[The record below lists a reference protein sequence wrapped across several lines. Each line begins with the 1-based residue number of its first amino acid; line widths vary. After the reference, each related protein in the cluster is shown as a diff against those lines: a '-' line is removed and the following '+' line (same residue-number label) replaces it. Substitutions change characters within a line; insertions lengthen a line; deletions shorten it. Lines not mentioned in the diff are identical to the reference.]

1 MALQMKSVA
10 GAGLNLRQVS
20 VMLDLH
26 VKLLSLAWGL
36 TRTGHGIS
44 AADLSD
50 VVSPRQQQRIVLAA
64 SMKLHMDLFQNIYLR
79 RSFIDAFVWDFAGSC
94 FRRVSRRT
102 CVRPVA
108 SSGKTN
114 INEVGLNSIEE
125 GVVKQNLMGKSRYM
139 DKKGW
144 VDAQGRKGK
153 VRMGAIN
160 VFVSICQLTILRC
173 STGHIAQD
181 LLLVPAMAVA
191 AAKV

>member
-1 MALQMKSVA
+1 
-10 GAGLNLRQVS
+10 
-20 VMLDLH
+20 
-26 VKLLSLAWGL
+26 
-36 TRTGHGIS
+36 
-44 AADLSD
+44 
-50 VVSPRQQQRIVLAA
+50 
-64 SMKLHMDLFQNIYLR
+64 MDLFQNVYLR
-79 RSFIDAFVWDFAGSC
+79 RSFIDAFVWDFAGSG

-153 VRMGAIN
+153 VWMGAIN
-160 VFVSICQLTILRC
+160 IFSASANLQSSVSARDMLLRTC
-173 STGHIAQD
+173 WYQQW
-181 LLLVPAMAVA
+181 LLLQLRSELVCS
-191 AAKV
+191 